1 MNNPEAGAA
10 MAIPMLDAATRA
22 AYTAFRDLG
31 LSADAA
37 RDAIDAHVLDTIAA
51 AAYERDGKPLTAD
64 LDDDTGGGGVAVRAT

>member
-22 AYTAFRDLG
+22 TYTAFRDLG

-51 AAYERDGKPLTAD
+51 AARERDGKPLTAD
-64 LDDDTGGGGVAVRAT
+64 TDDDTGGGVKVT